1 MAQKAAPQAVWRY
14 DPRMDQSEILAI
26 MIAAPEIGIPDW
38 DFVLADYAEQLA
50 DVAPKLTEEELYGLM
65 TVGAA
70 MYQLRR
76 TQTEAEKQ
84 APQALLDLAKRGR
97 E

>member
-1 MAQKAAPQAVWRY
+1 
-14 DPRMDQSEILAI
+14 MDQSEILAI

-50 DVAPKLTEEELYGLM
+50 GVAPKLTEEELYGLM
-65 TVGAA
+65 TIGAA
-70 MYQLRR
+70 MYQLQCV
-76 TQTEAEKQ
+76 QTDAEKQ
-84 APQALLDLAKRGR
+84 TARTLLNLAKRGR